1 MTMPS
6 FQPDEHS
13 RIEHVMDVV
22 AGPSFALLNESD
34 RGDVAAVPGA
44 EDTFRRILTTML
56 ELQRAA
62 ILPTD
67 AAFEDLGGP
76 NPRTVG
82 RFWRRNDLSRLP
94 MLQLRKAVDA
104 GMIAPPTRLILDAH
118 TQPSSG
124 PEKFGV
130 CHLRRPNLDT
140 IAGFAGAEPTGAP
153 NTQGGIATAILYADC
168 DGVIVPAGAIPI
180 AQGHWDPTT
189 WATAPQL
196 AVEERLRDRGRFV
209 GIFVTAARDVAR
221 EIINE
226 VKAVDDVAL
235 CATPWENVVITGG
248 RLRLGFPDRRGGFG
262 AGTVERYVGCVLDSV
277 RDLSRAR
284 FDVFLELP
292 QTRYATR
299 RASLLDDDRCDW
311 TFATVDGRVG
321 LEGLEDR
328 LLRGA
333 EPWKLAP
340 SDLVRTLAGPRHRI
354 LTLSTTAFS
363 RDVPD
368 GTEVT
373 LVMAIDPSA
382 GRELYVTNLMP
393 KLDAALGR
401 IVGLVVAEA
410 ERRRRDSTVEQAI
423 TALLRDCYLQTNP
436 RVRHPDRQSF
446 AGMAQA
452 AYSVGLLAQVG
463 AAA

>member
-6 FQPDEHS
+6 FQPDEHL

-34 RGDVAAVPGA
+34 GGGP
-44 EDTFRRILTTML
+44 DTFRRILTTML

-94 MLQLRKAVDA
+94 MLQLCKAVDA

-118 TQPSSG
+118 TQPSLG

-130 CHLRRPNLDT
+130 CHLRRPNLGT
-140 IAGFAGAEPTGAP
+140 IVGFAGTEPTGAP
-153 NTQGGIATAILYADC
+153 NTRGGIATAVLYADC

-180 AQGHWDPTT
+180 AQGHWNPAT
-189 WATAPQL
+189 WATASQL
-196 AVEERLRDRGRFV
+196 AVEDRLRDRARF
-209 GIFVTAARDVAR
+209 GGTFVTAARDVAR
-221 EIINE
+221 EIIDE
-226 VKAVDDVAL
+226 VEAVDHVAP
-235 CATPWENVVITGG
+235 CATPWEKVAITGG
-248 RLRLGFPDRRGGFG
+248 RLRLGFPDGRGGFG
-262 AGTVERYVGCVLDSV
+262 AGTVDRYVGCVLNAV
-277 RDLSRAR
+277 RDLSRGA

-292 QTRYATR
+292 QARRATR
-299 RASLLDDDRCDW
+299 RAGLLDDDRCDW
-311 TFATVDGRVG
+311 TLATAEGRVG
-321 LEGLEDR
+321 LDDLEDR

-333 EPWKLAP
+333 EPWKRVPA
-340 SDLVRTLAGPRHRI
+340 DLVRTLAGPRHRI
-354 LTLSTTAFS
+354 LSLSTTAFS
-363 RDVPD
+363 SDVPE

-393 KLDAALGR
+393 QLDADLVR
-401 IVGLVVAEA
+401 IVGLVVAEG
-410 ERRRRDSTVEQAI
+410 ERRRPHSAVEQAI
-423 TALLRDCYLQTNP
+423 TSLLSDCYLQTNP

-452 AYSVGLLAQVG
+452 AYSVGRLAQVG
-463 AAA
+463 VAA